1 MADQA
6 GAATEPTYSGHVL
19 GLDVGWSTVRRS
31 SAACLLT
38 WDAHR
43 ISARIIRFTADP
55 ADYRPAL
62 ANLIGARRI
71 AVAALDGP
79 LRGDLAEIGLYR
91 TAEMLMTRGL
101 ARHIGKPGQT
111 NSPNGRLLN
120 RMTNCYARELL
131 AAAVVEPAIHAGAIH
146 PQALVEAFPT
156 SFLGT
161 MLDQGF
167 HQPGK
172 ARSDLYYAR
181 LTGDPSGD
189 RLTRLIQILLPGRS
203 LSFTPVRLRNHDDR
217 AALVCAITALC
228 VMQRRYIAVGDDNGR
243 IVLPPRTTAGAPGL
257 QDWAW
262 TILQANAEAAGTGII
277 AGTGPSLPDKVAA
290 D

>member
-1 MADQA
+1 M
-6 GAATEPTYSGHVL
+6 
-19 GLDVGWSTVRRS
+19 
-31 SAACLLT
+31 
-38 WDAHR
+38 
-43 ISARIIRFTADP
+43 RFTADP

-62 ANLIGARRI
+62 AALIGNRRL

-79 LRGDLAEIGLYR
+79 MRGDLTEIGLYR

-120 RMTNCYARELL
+120 RVTNCYARELL
-131 AAAVVEPAIHAGAIH
+131 EAAVIAPATHPGAIH

-161 MLDQGF
+161 MLDEGF

-181 LTGDPSGD
+181 LASDPSGD
-189 RLTRLIQILLPGRS
+189 RLARLIHAVLPGRC
-203 LSFTPVRLRNHDDR
+203 LSFAPDRLRNHDDR

-228 VMQRRYIAVGDDNGR
+228 VAQRRYIAVGDDNGR
-243 IVLPPRTTAGAPGL
+243 IVLPPRATAGTPGL

-262 TILQANAEAAGTGII
+262 TILQANAAAAGANFITEM
-277 AGTGPSLPDKVAA
+277 GPSLPDRGAA
-290 D
+290 N